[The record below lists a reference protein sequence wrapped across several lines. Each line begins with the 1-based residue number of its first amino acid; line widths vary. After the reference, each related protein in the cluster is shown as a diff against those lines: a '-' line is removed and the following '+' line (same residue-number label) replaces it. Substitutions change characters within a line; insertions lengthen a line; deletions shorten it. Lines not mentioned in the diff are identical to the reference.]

1 MRQALPPCRCS
12 TRPQQW
18 LTQTSIMRVQLLL
31 LAQKLKITKPEDAPA
46 AGAQQE
52 TSTALFVEAKR
63 SKSIDA
69 I

>member
-18 LTQTSIMRVQLLL
+18 LTQISIMRVQLLL
-31 LAQKLKITKPEDAPA
+31 LAQKLEITKPENAPA
-46 AGAQQE
+46 ASAHPE
-52 TSTALFVEAKR
+52 ISAALFVEAKR